1 MSSGSLDRTPNP
13 DLDYVFQLGNYTLEY
28 IPELPISQRFKFS
41 AGDVWR
47 WVQTMR
53 REFDQD
59 SLMSKVRKLP
69 HNAIYIE
76 KYGLPESL
84 LDKIFS
90 LRDHTK
96 CLIDR
101 FSIWLEL
108 NKDPLRP
115 SLDLPICPVVPL
127 REGVVIDALER
138 LEIILWHLV
147 STDRHRRRNHE
158 LYQLACSLRGYSAT
172 LHGITKDVGGRCI
185 GHLPNSW
192 VGERCQK
199 LAKWR
204 EDIAR
209 VSVVARPE
217 SIPPDW
223 RKTVADV
230 GDLASKI
237 VATILDASGN
247 VKVMTWEPDKDSVQL
262 IREAMWRIGDWS
274 EVFSVQ
280 ADEPPNP
287 ANPQPPF
294 PHIDLL
300 AIDAK
305 RISIL
310 RQNAPEQMEALLR
323 HIRTF
328 RITLFDSTSGIK
340 YQVDE
345 CCRKWWAEARSYRAF
360 LISTYPEVPL
370 RPKKYDNQDHVEAR
384 LDKLETWLETAIAAL
399 HAAAD
404 NFKAVAET
412 LATPPAVSTEKPPAE
427 RDAPDVSTEDKET
440 KKRDIPKAEAD
451 ILVREWLFEH
461 AKDDPKTMTVRRI
474 SEDTGVSIGQF
485 PKLTSWKLF
494 KNKRDELRNSEPRTV
509 PLDEI
514 MIAKISESQ
523 AKDRKRNG

>member
-1 MSSGSLDRTPNP
+1 MSSSPLDRTPNP

-41 AGDVWR
+41 VEDVWR

-59 SLMSKVRKLP
+59 SFMSKVRKLP

-101 FSIWLEL
+101 FSSWLEL

-115 SLDLPICPVVPL
+115 SLDLPICPVIPL

-138 LEIILWHLV
+138 LEIILWYLV

-247 VKVMTWEPDKDSVQL
+247 VKIMTWEPDKDSVKL

-274 EVFSVQ
+274 EDFSIQ
-280 ADEPPNP
+280 ADEPLSVAVGKPIAKP
-287 ANPQPPF
+287 VASAVKSKKSTTGG
-294 PHIDLL
+294 DGKTKLL
-300 AIDAK
+300 SALAKHHQYSQSDCLNLEPIGCNALAKLAPVSSGSTASLFFKHNFGSYSRYTAICRDAK
-305 RISIL
+305 
-310 RQNAPEQMEALLR
+310 
-323 HIRTF
+323 
-328 RITLFDSTSGIK
+328 G
-340 YQVDE
+340 
-345 CCRKWWAEARSYRAF
+345 
-360 LISTYPEVPL
+360 
-370 RPKKYDNQDHVEAR
+370 
-384 LDKLETWLETAIAAL
+384 L
-399 HAAAD
+399 HAKLKLLYDDFAD
-404 NFKAVAET
+404 
-412 LATPPAVSTEKPPAE
+412 PSY
-427 RDAPDVSTEDKET
+427 
-440 KKRDIPKAEAD
+440 
-451 ILVREWLFEH
+451 
-461 AKDDPKTMTVRRI
+461 
-474 SEDTGVSIGQF
+474 G
-485 PKLTSWKLF
+485 
-494 KNKRDELRNSEPRTV
+494 SEPNEG
-509 PLDEI
+509 DE
-514 MIAKISESQ
+514 
-523 AKDRKRNG
+523 